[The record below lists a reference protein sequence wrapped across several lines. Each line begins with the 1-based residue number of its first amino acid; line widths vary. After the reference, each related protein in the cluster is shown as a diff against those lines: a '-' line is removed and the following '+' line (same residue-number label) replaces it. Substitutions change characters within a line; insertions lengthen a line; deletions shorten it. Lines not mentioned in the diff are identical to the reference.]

1 MIGIDCFN
9 INEVSVKVRFGIK
22 DLLEKIIIIIFVFS
36 GDFNVFLKAFIY
48 DLWFDNYL
56 GALVLVCIMDGSINI
71 E

>member
-9 INEVSVKVRFGIK
+9 VNEVSVKVKFGIK

-36 GDFNVFLKAFIY
+36 GDFNVFLKVFIY

-56 GALVLVCIMDGSINI
+56 GVLVLVCIMDGSINI

>member
-9 INEVSVKVRFGIK
+9 VNEVSVKVRFGIK
-22 DLLEKIIIIIFVFS
+22 DLLEKIIMIIFVFS

-56 GALVLVCIMDGSINI
+56 GALALVCIMDGSINI